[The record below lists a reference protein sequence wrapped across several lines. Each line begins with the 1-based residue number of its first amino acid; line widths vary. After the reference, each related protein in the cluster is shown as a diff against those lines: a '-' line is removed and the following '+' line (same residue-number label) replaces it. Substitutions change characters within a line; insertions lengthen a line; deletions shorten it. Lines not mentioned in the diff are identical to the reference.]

1 MSRIQ
6 VDIEGI
12 VLSGIPLGAAQ
23 SRRLAVL
30 TQMALE
36 RLLRQHGLAQ
46 PLDSGEEAPKKMPR
60 EMKMSD
66 PANQSRLAEELAEV
80 LYRTLDRKA

>member
-36 RLLRQHGLAQ
+36 RLLRQRGLAQ
-46 PLDSGEEAPKKMPR
+46 PFESGEEAPKKAR
-60 EMKMSD
+60 EMKVSD
-66 PANQSRLAEELAEV
+66 PANESRLAEELAEI

>member
-30 TQMALE
+30 TQIALE
-36 RLLRQHGLAQ
+36 RLLRQRGLAQ
-46 PLDSGEEAPKKMPR
+46 PLESGEEAPKKTR
-60 EMKMSD
+60 EMKVSAE
-66 PANQSRLAEELAEV
+66 ANESQLAEELAEV
-80 LYRTLDRKA
+80 LYRTLDRKT

>member
-12 VLSGIPLGAAQ
+12 VLSGIPLGTAQ
-23 SRRLAVL
+23 ARRLAAL
-30 TQMALE
+30 TQAALE
-36 RLLRQHGLAQ
+36 RLLRQRGLAQ
-46 PLDSGEEAPKKMPR
+46 PEQRWEEATGKKMPQINV
-60 EMKMSD
+60 
-66 PANQSRLAEELAEV
+66 PADGNESHLADELAEA

>member
-36 RLLRQHGLAQ
+36 RLLRQRGLAQ
-46 PLDSGEEAPKKMPR
+46 PLWSGEEAPKKTR
-60 EMKMSD
+60 EMKVSD
-66 PANQSRLAEELAEV
+66 PANESRLAEELAEV